1 MAVEKMVKNNQEQ
14 ALASWVNYLNQLRLD
29 RLVEFMQNQDLNLQ
43 DAMADLDKAFSDIN
57 ELISCNRGGE
67 CGLHGFIAEAAE
79 VGIGNARENILG
91 NPDKYIWLNDNGVSD
106 LLRDGVELQQKF
118 YQSDLSLRAISA
130 HLEKY
135 PDYISNGGKYQIPK
149 DQYEKIKELLSIS
162 KEEANKMP
170 TADGSFSLKQWKMV
184 HEFFGRKDIDISD
197 VEPSKLEYK
206 EVQREQIE
214 ITIKNEKDSIKDTD
228 SELRKH
234 ARKDAAPTLNEAA
247 KVVGVAAALE
257 GGTALTLSIVKKI
270 KEGKNIKDFSSNDW
284 KEIFKD
290 AGIGTVKGGIR
301 GASIYV
307 LTNYTATPAAAANA
321 IVTASFGVAEQAH
334 LYRLGEL
341 DETQFISNAEMLCLD
356 ASVSAL
362 SSFIGQAVIPIPIV
376 GALIGNTVGTTLY
389 KIAKDGLSDREKAL
403 IKSYLNDI
411 EALRA
416 DLDEQ
421 YQILVASIQKE
432 YEAYMLILEK
442 LYSVDY
448 MQAFKGSCEMAKF
461 CGVPTE
467 EILDSKESI
476 ADYFLK

>member
-1 MAVEKMVKNNQEQ
+1 MAVEKMIKSNQEQ
-14 ALASWVNYLNQLRLD
+14 AVASWVNYLNQLRLD
-29 RLVEFMQNQDLNLQ
+29 RLVAFMQKQDINLQ
-43 DAMADLDKAFSDIN
+43 DAMADLDKAFNEIN
-57 ELISCNRGGE
+57 ELISRNRGGE
-67 CGLHGFIAEAAE
+67 FGLHGFIAEAAE
-79 VGIGNARENILG
+79 VGIGNARENIIG
-91 NPDKYIWLNDNGVSD
+91 NPDKYTWLNDNGVSD

-130 HLEKY
+130 HLSKY

-149 DQYEKIKELLSIS
+149 DQYEKIQELLSIS

-170 TADGSFSLKQWKMV
+170 TSDGSFSLKQWKMV
-184 HEFFGRKDIDISD
+184 HEFFERKDIAISD

-214 ITIKNEKDSIKDTD
+214 ITIKNEKDSLKDID
-228 SELRKH
+228 SELREK
-234 ARKDAAPTLNEAA
+234 ARKDAAPNINEAA
-247 KVVGVAAALE
+247 KVVGVAAVLE
-257 GGTALTLSIVKKI
+257 GGTALTLSIVKKK
-270 KEGKNIKDFSSNDW
+270 KEGKNIKEFTGDDW
-284 KEIFKD
+284 KDVFKD
-290 AGIGTVKGGIR
+290 AGVGTVKGGIR
-301 GASIYV
+301 GTSIYV

-334 LYRLGEL
+334 LYRIGEL

-356 ASVSAL
+356 ASISAI
-362 SSFIGQAVIPIPIV
+362 SSFIGQAVIPIPVV

-403 IKSYLNDI
+403 IKSYLDDI

-416 DLDEQ
+416 DLDRQCQE
-421 YQILVASIQKE
+421 LVAAVQKE
-432 YEAYMLILEK
+432 YEAYMVILEK

-448 MQAFKGSCEMAKF
+448 MKAFKGSCEMAKF
-461 CGVPTE
+461 CGVPSE

-476 ADYFLK
+476 TDYFLK